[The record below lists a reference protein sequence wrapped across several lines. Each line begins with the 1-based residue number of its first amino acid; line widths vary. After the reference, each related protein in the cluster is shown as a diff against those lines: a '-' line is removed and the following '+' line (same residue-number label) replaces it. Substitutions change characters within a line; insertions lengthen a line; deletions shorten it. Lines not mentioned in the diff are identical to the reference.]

1 MTNEERAE
9 ISRRNGAKSKGPK
22 TEEGRRR
29 VADANTTHGV
39 YRVSATVVNF
49 EDQKRFD
56 QLRDATFFHWAP
68 RDLIEAQFVEELA
81 DYSWRINRLLLS
93 ATVATNGAIERLQ
106 QRLSEP
112 ILTSAAISIVEVE
125 ASSPQGSQ
133 LMIQRR
139 LNSLIANRAAVL
151 RELRAMKADKMLEI
165 TQPTLQTKDFD
176 YYRTQPANPPT
187 QPEPT
192 AEPS

>member
-1 MTNEERAE
+1 MTKEERAE

-106 QRLSEP
+106 QRISEP
-112 ILTSAAISIVEVE
+112 MKTSVAISIVEVE
-125 ASSPQGSQ
+125 ASSPQGAQ
-133 LMIQRR
+133 MMIQRR

-151 RELRAMKADKMLEI
+151 RELRAMKADKMLGV
-165 TQPTLQTKDFD
+165 TQPTLQTEDLS
-176 YYRTQPANPPT
+176 YYQPQRSNPPT

-192 AEPS
+192 EEPS